1 MVLNLNDVRL
11 TKLIVLNRV
20 CQSLWCYKT
29 GMWALTAAA
38 RRWTRERRRRTRQR
52 LTDDEGVEGGLMW
65 PHYLAIGQSLPSR
78 NKFVSLPWAV
88 TDRGGHSARTFFL
101 TNLYSYNRALPIEL
115 LSIFPAYKIKRP
127 FNDTFCCTVPGSIVN
142 VWKGNTCWWHNLL
155 MITIYDDLDVGN
167 SDGND
172 GDQWWRSKQSLCS
185 ILIDSS

>member
-11 TKLIVLNRV
+11 TKLIVSVLNRV

-78 NKFVSLPWAV
+78 NKFVSLTWAV
-88 TDRGGHSARTFFL
+88 TDRGGHSGRNFSL
-101 TNLYSYNRALPIEL
+101 QILIPIEL
-115 LSIFPAYKIKRP
+115 YKYIPRIQNKTTLQRYLLLHCPWLYCECVKR
-127 FNDTFCCTVPGSIVN
+127 
-142 VWKGNTCWWHNLL
+142 KYML
-155 MITIYDDLDVGN
+155 MTQSVDDHDLEVGN

-185 ILIDSS
+185 ILIHSS